1 MSTNQISGKVIL
13 KETNSGIPDVLV
25 VLYDVDPETRP
36 EEIVANLTTTSAV
49 INNARSVLGGLGDR
63 IGSVL
68 TGADGSF
75 ILSYEDGEF
84 RIRNEGEKRPDL
96 LLLAFAPEAAGK
108 ALNDLIL
115 FASPEIRQ
123 NAGRIETYL
132 IQLTADQ
139 LTKAGMPVPQEQPI
153 PEGDPEDEDL
163 RILERKLQAGKRF
176 FDRKAALLQLHVEQ
190 EHQKHAKERTAT
202 FSAKVKEEL
211 SLVPKALRDSRFFV
225 ADGES
230 IKKKVFDN
238 TATQIQETFNNP
250 VSKEKKPKA
259 TGFIYLTK
267 AQVAKYKEFIKG
279 DEYVL
284 PDSVIEQEILPK
296 LFGGNSEDGTGND
309 FLMDHPAVRL
319 CARAIHGDIDCK
331 THTHPTDGD
340 KDPKKEDNPSSK
352 QEDNTPLKSA
362 TPEDVKSYIARQ
374 MEHVTAPEGT
384 LNFGVEVNGRASAG
398 KIGEQIGQLKFEK
411 GPADTPAFYDFHVLK
426 IAFEHVWK
434 EATDQGILAQGE
446 ALYDEVVGT
455 GKRPINLKDLILDVK
470 STLQFL
476 KNEPQRETPV
486 PPVEVIFEFPDAV
499 SIWDKMTTSEQ
510 IALTKITTVI
520 LGKYSDTLVPIS
532 IPSSNSRSTYFNPEW
547 GDFFSGKSTK
557 VPSIDKEH
565 LITNEANEAIAIFRQ
580 KGLRILD
587 NVYERVEEAQEVA
600 SDFDRYK
607 KAAELA
613 EALNNQLKQRYS
625 FTYFA
630 ADGVERSVN
639 FGVLLTYRQK
649 WDPVGYQAGELVH
662 TIPLAPKETRKYSK
676 KTVVKKSRSQK
687 EIEDNLRITKTD
699 TSDTSRAESE
709 IVNKA
714 MNKTTFALNTSSTF
728 DIPLG
733 EEAKIGNTVTTN
745 MTNEAQRESNQTKK
759 DFRESVI
766 KAAQEHKNERRIEIT
781 TESTYESE
789 ITESGEISNP
799 NDELTVTYLFYELQR
814 QFRVNERLHRMR
826 PVVLVA
832 QEMPAPH
839 EIDDDWIIRHDW
851 ILKRALMDDSF
862 LYAFDCITHLLGDK
876 LMLDELDRTVREQRK
891 IIRDLRQ
898 NVKFYTDETGRMSR
912 LMQAAINKEAAIAED
927 RDFWDGIPLLGGA
940 LDSAESAIK
949 GVGGLLGMG
958 KGDEAKEGARLR
970 REGVKDAYERADRE
984 RRELLGRLE
993 HETGVLNGLTKQV
1006 AEKRKEINEKE
1017 VLIARLKNHLKDNIL
1032 HYMQAIWSYEHP
1044 DQRFFRLFNT
1054 MVPILKAPKFNLQI
1068 KKNASPA
1075 AMLDGVVNLD
1085 KPKNEQKTRHEFTF
1099 SPELTIEE
1107 KTLEEVAELDNLL
1120 GFKGN
1125 LMIFPLRKSNVLTDF
1140 MMAPYV
1146 DSEFGLLDPDAPG
1159 NWTLEEFEQ
1168 LYCCLKENL
1177 GDSFSEIE
1185 PQLKEF
1191 YRQLLLD
1198 PLRPGELITV
1208 PTGSLFIEA
1217 LPGAHPVLENFKALH
1232 RAVDVKKVQAEVRKL
1247 ELENIRYAARILEGE
1262 HDDPDTEKKV
1272 IINKTDSTIVE
1283 PS

>member
-1 MSTNQISGKVIL
+1 MINQISGKVIL
-13 KETNSGIPDVLV
+13 KETKSGNPVALGIQNALV

-36 EEIVANLTTTSAV
+36 EEILVNLTTTSAA
-49 INNARSVLGGLGDR
+49 INNARSGLGGLGDR

-75 ILSYEDGEF
+75 SLSYEDSEF

-96 LLLAFAPEAAGK
+96 LLLVFAPEATGK
-108 ALNDLIL
+108 TLNDLIL

-139 LTKAGMPVPQEQPI
+139 LTKAGMPVPQDQTI
-153 PEGDPEDEDL
+153 PDDTEDADL
-163 RILERKLQAGKRF
+163 ITLERKLQTGKRF
-176 FDRKAALLQLHVEQ
+176 FDRKSALLEVHVEK
-190 EHQKHAKERTAT
+190 EHQKHAKERTTT
-202 FSAKVKEEL
+202 FSANVKEEL
-211 SLVPKALRDSRFFV
+211 SLVPKALRESRFFV

-250 VSKEKKPKA
+250 VNKEKKPKA

-319 CARAIHGDIDCK
+319 CARTIHGDIDCK
-331 THTHPTDGD
+331 AHAHPTNGD
-340 KDPKKEDNPSSK
+340 KPPKEK
-352 QEDNTPLKSA
+352 DNTSSGEEDKTLLKPA

-384 LNFGVEVNGRASAG
+384 LNFGVEVNDRASAG
-398 KIGEQIGQLKFEK
+398 KIGEQIGLLKFEK

-434 EATDQGILAQGE
+434 EATDQGVLAQGE
-446 ALYDEVVGT
+446 ALYDEVVGV

-476 KNEPQRETPV
+476 QNEPKRETPV

-499 SIWDKMTTSEQ
+499 NVWDKMTTGEQ
-510 IALTKITTVI
+510 TALIKVTDAI
-520 LGKYSDTLVPIS
+520 LGKYVSPGKDE
-532 IPSSNSRSTYFNPEW
+532 F
-547 GDFFSGKSTK
+547 KST
-557 VPSIDKEH
+557 SDFKEFLTQNGVTPFLSEAH
-565 LITNEANEAIAIFRQ
+565 LFTNQGVEVIGFFGQ
-580 KGLRILD
+580 KGQRILD
-587 NVYERVEEAQEVA
+587 GVYERVEEGQEVG

-613 EALNNQLKQRYS
+613 DALNNNLKQRYS

-649 WDPVGYQAGELVH
+649 WDPVGYQAGELVR

-687 EIEDNLRITKTD
+687 EIEDNLRITKSD

-714 MNKTTFALNTSSTF
+714 MNKSTFELNTDSDF

-733 EEAKIGNTVTTN
+733 GGAKIGNNVKTKL
-745 MTNEAQRESNQTKK
+745 TNEAQRESNQTKK

-766 KAAQEHKNERRIEIT
+766 KAAQEYKNERRVEIT
-781 TESTYESE
+781 TESSYESE

-839 EIDDDWIIRHDW
+839 EIDDDWIVRHDW
-851 ILKRALMDDSF
+851 ILKRVLLDDSF

-912 LMQAAINKEAAIAED
+912 LMQAAINKEAAIAVD

-940 LDSAESAIK
+940 LDSAEGAIK

-958 KGDEAKEGARLR
+958 KEDNPQEATRIR
-970 REGVKDAYERADRE
+970 REGIKDAYERADRE

-1054 MVPILKAPKFNLQI
+1054 MVPTLKAPKFNLQI

-1085 KPKNEQKTRHEFTF
+1085 KPKTEQKTRHEFTF
-1099 SPELTIEE
+1099 SPELAIEE

-1168 LYCCLKENL
+1168 LYCCLKEKL
-1177 GDSFSEIE
+1177 KDSFSEVKPALE
-1185 PQLKEF
+1185 EF
-1191 YRQLLLD
+1191 YRELLLD

-1272 IINKTDSTIVE
+1272 IINKAGSTIVE